1 MIESK
6 NYSKTVPRDE
16 IDKFERDLDSCHASI
31 GLMIS
36 QGQPI
41 QGKRRVDVER
51 SGNKLLAF
59 LTINNNQTYSSADM
73 SAVGV
78 IIRALLAT

>member
-6 NYSKTVPRDE
+6 NYSKTVPKDE
-16 IDKFERDLDSCHASI
+16 VDKFERDLDYCRASI

-36 QGQPI
+36 LEQSI

-59 LTINNNQTYSSADM
+59 LTITNNDM
-73 SAVGV
+73 SIVG
-78 IIRALLAT
+78 IIVRALLATQCVF